1 MTIDKFI
8 SSQPADRQSLLKE
21 LHKIII
27 ANDTTVTHAIEPMMG
42 IEMIMYKD
50 RGMMK
55 YALASVKKY
64 MSLHVLPIYGSP
76 TLHARYK
83 TLLNKASFQKGC
95 INFTGIEEMPLDIA
109 RDLIADC
116 SPIDLLKIREDYLRS
131 KKTKKSK

>member
-21 LHKIII
+21 LHKIIM
-27 ANDTTVTHAIEPMMG
+27 ANDTTVTPAIEPMMG